1 MTFSPPGKFIVLEG
15 IDGSGLSTQAARLVS
30 ALAGQTGRKTLLTK
44 EPTDGPAGLLI
55 RQALSG
61 RLRDIPA
68 PGLALLFAADRL
80 DHLRNFILPALE
92 RGEIIVCDRY
102 LWSSYAYQSLE
113 CDAAWVKEINR
124 FARQP
129 DLTIFLRVRP
139 AVSLARIAQSRSQTE
154 LFEKEEI
161 LRRVLANLENLLAA
175 GRAEGL
181 NAQAVDGEASPET
194 VTAELTRAAICLFA
208 EQAL

>member
-1 MTFSPPGKFIVLEG
+1 MTVSPEGKFIVLEG

-30 ALAGQTGRKTLLTK
+30 ALAEQTGRKTLLTK

-102 LWSSYAYQSLE
+102 LWSSLAYQSLE

-129 DLTIFLRVRP
+129 DLTLFLRVRP
-139 AVSLARIAQSRSQTE
+139 AVSLARIARSRSGTE

-161 LRRVLANLENLLAA
+161 LRRVLACFENLLAA

-181 NAQAVDGEASPET
+181 NAQAIDGEASPET